1 MIVVTGGAG
10 FIGSAIV
17 WQLNKRGKSDIIVV
31 DRLRNEEKWRNL
43 VPLRFADYI
52 DKEDFIEKLEEGFFG
67 GDIEVIFHLGACSST
82 TEKDADY
89 LIRNNYQYSIRIGK
103 WWEKHP
109 GTRFIYASS
118 AATYGDGGMGY
129 VDDGNYPK
137 LRPPTCMGIQQM
149 FDLFALRQG
158 WLEKSS
164 GLNISMFSALMSIT
178 RVKRSVVNVS
188 FCKGQR

>member
-1 MIVVTGGAG
+1 M
-10 FIGSAIV
+10 
-17 WQLNKRGKSDIIVV
+17 
-31 DRLRNEEKWRNL
+31 
-43 VPLRFADYI
+43 
-52 DKEDFIEKLEEGFFG
+52 
-67 GDIEVIFHLGACSST
+67 IFHLGACSST

-129 VDDGNYPK
+129 VDDMEIIPK
-137 LRPPTCMGIQQM
+137 LRPLNMYGYSKQM

-158 WLEKSS
+158 WLEKII
-164 GLNISMFSALMSIT
+164 GIKYFNVLALMSI
-178 RVKRSVVNVS
+178 RVTARSVVKRLLQGAEMRS
-188 FCKGQR
+188 DLTF